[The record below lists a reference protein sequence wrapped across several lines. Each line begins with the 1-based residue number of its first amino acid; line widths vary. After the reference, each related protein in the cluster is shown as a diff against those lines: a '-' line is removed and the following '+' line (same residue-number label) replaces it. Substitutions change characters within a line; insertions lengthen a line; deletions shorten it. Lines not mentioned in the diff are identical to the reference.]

1 MNHLFNFER
10 LLIRFQQQ
18 PPWPRGPGEFVYG
31 RRIAAYGHHR
41 TLLTGEDGRQLFQ
54 SAKTSVGQYRDSSD
68 ENVGLIETPNDSS
81 WTVLEA
87 PAPAGGSSEAVS

>member
-41 TLLTGEDGRQLFQ
+41 TLLTGEDGRQLFR
-54 SAKTSVGQYRDSSD
+54 SAKTSGLVIQPLDGALVVELIRRLVERSVPVVLVAERPATSS
-68 ENVGLIETPNDSS
+68 V
-81 WTVLEA
+81 
-87 PAPAGGSSEAVS
+87 